1 MPIGELCIRETVV
14 VSHGTSV
21 REAAKLMRQHHVGD
35 LVVTDQVDGK
45 RVPVG
50 IITDRDLVVE
60 VLAPGLDSTSLAVE
74 DIMTRDLMTVREQE
88 GILETIAKMRAKG
101 VRRLPVI
108 DAQGALA
115 GIVTVDDLVEL
126 LAGELGELA
135 KVISR
140 EQKYEAETRR
150 DG

>member
-1 MPIGELCIRETVV
+1 
-14 VSHGTSV
+14 
-21 REAAKLMRQHHVGD
+21 MRQYHVGD
-35 LVVTDQVDGK
+35 LVVTDQADGK
-45 RVPVG
+45 RIPVG
-50 IITDRDLVVE
+50 IVTDRDLVIE
-60 VLAPGLDSTSLAVE
+60 VLALGLDAASLAVE
-74 DIMTRDLMTVREQE
+74 DIMTRDLATVREQE
-88 GILETIAKMRAKG
+88 GILETIGRMRAKG
-101 VRRLPVI
+101 VRRLPVV